1 MITLIAKIREKT
13 ESSPLLIPAVVYGN
27 KIKNVNL
34 FVNTEEFKKVFSE
47 TGESSLVSLQIEGEK
62 EPRAVLIHEIQQ
74 DYVTGKFTH
83 IDFFQASLTEEV
95 EVEVPLVFEG
105 ISLAIKDLGGTLVR
119 EIHEIEVKALAQD
132 LPHDIKVDIS
142 GLNTFDDEIT
152 VKDLNL
158 PKGVRAL
165 KGPNEI
171 VAKVVAP
178 SKIEEELKTPIEE
191 DVESV
196 EKIEKEKKEE
206 EVVPPAE

>member
-27 KIKNVNL
+27 KIKNVSL

-206 EVVPPAE
+206 EVVPSAE